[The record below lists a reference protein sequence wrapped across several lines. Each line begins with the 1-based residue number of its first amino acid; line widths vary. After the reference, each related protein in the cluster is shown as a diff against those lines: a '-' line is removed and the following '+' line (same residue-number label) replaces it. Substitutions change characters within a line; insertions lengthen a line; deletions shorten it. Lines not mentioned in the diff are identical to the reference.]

1 MKKAST
7 ILFITMILSLISACG
22 NMDLTESNSAHQK
35 YNSDVSVWY
44 VDDQS
49 NLWDHFEELAGEY
62 NETNGKE
69 QSVTISSRSFP
80 DDQSLVHELMDVSK
94 PPSIVLCS
102 GETAAYLDF
111 IGIPHSTDKCFQ
123 EWHLAHFDQDFLSS
137 GMNDRGRFSV
147 PIAFSPEILLIN
159 NQRVEGTESYAPENL
174 STLEGVNATSFH
186 FRNETGMPFF
196 TAESF
201 ASVIRT
207 TMAARGEDFHG
218 KRDVDIA
225 SDNFKYAYNVL
236 AQIAFY
242 RALALSDEDASRLV
256 LSGEVPCAIVCAES
270 LMKHLDNED
279 AGAYTILPYP
289 YLENGEKVFGLH
301 FCSAMVTAKKEKEM
315 YAAAE
320 FLSWLCSNGN
330 RLTADSG
337 FFPAWA
343 VSEGESHSSGIMGSN
358 EFYRSVGNALTRME
372 QTGRPYYS
380 GNPSEYYENWQTF
393 EQDYRK
399 RMFKLQNS

>member
-22 NMDLTESNSAHQK
+22 NMDLTESNSAHQR

-49 NLWDHFEELAGEY
+49 DLWDHFEDLAAEY

-69 QSVTISSRSFP
+69 QSVTITSRSFP
-80 DDQSLVHELMDVSK
+80 DDQSLVHELMDASR
-94 PPSIVLCS
+94 PPSVVLCS

-111 IGIPHSTDKCFQ
+111 IGIPHSTNECFQ
-123 EWHLAHFDQDFLSS
+123 EWQLAHFDQDFLSS
-137 GMNDRGRFSV
+137 GMNDSGLFSV

-159 NQRVEGTESYAPENL
+159 NQRVEGAESYATENL
-174 STLEGVNATSFH
+174 STLEGINSTSLH
-186 FRNETGMPFF
+186 FRNKTEMPFF

-236 AQIAFY
+236 AQIAYY
-242 RALALSDEDASRLV
+242 RALALSDEDASQMV

-270 LMKHLDNED
+270 LMKHLDNVD

-343 VSEGESHSSGIMGSN
+343 VSEGETHSSGISGSSQ
-358 EFYRSVGNALTRME
+358 FYRSIGNALTRME

-380 GNPSEYYENWQTF
+380 GNSAEYYENWQSF

-399 RMFKLQNS
+399 RMSKLQNS

>member
-7 ILFITMILSLISACG
+7 ILFITMILSVISACG
-22 NMDLTESNSAHQK
+22 NMDLTESNSAHQR

-49 NLWDHFEELAGEY
+49 DLWDHFEDLAAEY

-69 QSVTISSRSFP
+69 QSVTITSRSFP
-80 DDQSLVHELMDVSK
+80 DDQSLVHELMDASK
-94 PPSIVLCS
+94 PPSVVLCS

-111 IGIPHSTDKCFQ
+111 IGIPHSTNECFQ
-123 EWHLAHFDQDFLSS
+123 EWQLAHFDQDFLSS
-137 GMNDRGRFSV
+137 GMNDSGLISV

-186 FRNETGMPFF
+186 CRNETGLPFC

-218 KRDVDIA
+218 KRDADIA

-242 RALALSDEDASRLV
+242 RSMALSDEDASQMV

-270 LMKHLDNED
+270 LMKHLDNVD

-343 VSEGESHSSGIMGSN
+343 VSEGETHSSGISGSSQ
-358 EFYRSVGNALTRME
+358 FYRSIGNALTRME

-380 GNPSEYYENWQTF
+380 GNSAEYYENWQSF

-399 RMFKLQNS
+399 RMSKLQNS